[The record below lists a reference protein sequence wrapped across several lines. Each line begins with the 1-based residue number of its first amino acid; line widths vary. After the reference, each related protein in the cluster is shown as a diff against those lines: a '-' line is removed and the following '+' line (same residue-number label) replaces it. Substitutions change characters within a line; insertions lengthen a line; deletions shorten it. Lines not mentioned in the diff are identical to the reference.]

1 MAYGTA
7 GPTIGPG
14 CDGCR
19 AARNVATGLGFS
31 LPSWLKPIISE
42 AGSFIPGAG
51 PLVST
56 AVNAIPSSSSDGS
69 GPCAQAPLT
78 AVAAALAT
86 MTPAELAS
94 LQTSLNNSH
103 VPGAS
108 VNNPA
113 SVAYWAAGGSD
124 CNTSASSHPDVAA
137 FNARVAAVQQA
148 AIAGS
153 GAPYPVQYG
162 PTVNPI
168 TFPAT
173 DGGSYG
179 GPQPNSP
186 FYGPVL
192 QQQQPSTLD
201 KILAFLGKAGSQ
213 ALTAAE
219 SAAAASAYAQMS
231 PAQQAQLRAQAA
243 SQSTNPL
250 VKYEVPIAIGAGALL
265 LVFVLSG
272 RRGRR

>member
-42 AGSFIPGAG
+42 ASSFLPGG
-51 PLVST
+51 PLIS
-56 AVNAIPSSSSDGS
+56 AGVNAIPSGGGGS
-69 GPCAQAPLT
+69 GPCPQAPLT

-86 MTPAELAS
+86 MTPAELSS

-124 CNTSASSHPDVAA
+124 CNTSASAHPDVAA

-148 AIAGS
+148 AIASS

-162 PTVNPI
+162 PTVSPI
-168 TFPAT
+168 IFEAT

-179 GPQPNSP
+179 GPNPVSP
-186 FYGPVL
+186 FYGPVV

-265 LVFVLSG
+265 LVLVLSG